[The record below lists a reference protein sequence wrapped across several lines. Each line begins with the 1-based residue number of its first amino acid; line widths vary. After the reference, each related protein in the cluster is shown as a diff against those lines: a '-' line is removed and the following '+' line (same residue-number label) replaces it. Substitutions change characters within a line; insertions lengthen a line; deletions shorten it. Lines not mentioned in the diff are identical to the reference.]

1 MAEKF
6 RKDAGDGKR
15 RQQRDRQG
23 NNGQGQGY
31 GAGQNRPTFK
41 PADDSLDYLFMT
53 AKGIAP
59 EKIESFLTDMR
70 IWAMNNCDHLRTYQI
85 FDKPVAPKKAPVVPA
100 AAQAAPAEPNAEGE
114 EAVEAGAAG
123 GTPQGSGASSSSA
136 SASAVAQAPAPAPAP
151 APAAQAAVAGG
162 APAGTTSQYVPGEYP
177 VIPDPGSDITANQL
191 KTSAGELWKLKQQ
204 EYVKMLN
211 NLENDKVRVTG
222 KILGQ
227 LDSLCRERIGQC
239 PGGEKAMQECDP
251 LFIIKCI
258 RTELVHPTATVAA
271 KAPVR
276 LWLAANQQFMAIAMR
291 RGESIKQYYDRFK
304 AEAAKYAQICVRAGK
319 EQVSESD
326 LATLFVSSLR
336 GSYVLYM
343 HYVDLKFKPSP
354 ETVQDAYT
362 EASTTDWESIHAT
375 QLLATGGKP
384 RGAGN
389 VGGAAAVYATTTEK
403 SGDNGEYIP
412 RYRCKCCKQFAGH
425 KARDCPMKGAKKG
438 NANKRDAE
446 DEKNIDRAVKD
457 AKKKSEN

>member
-1 MAEKF
+1 
-6 RKDAGDGKR
+6 
-15 RQQRDRQG
+15 
-23 NNGQGQGY
+23 
-31 GAGQNRPTFK
+31 
-41 PADDSLDYLFMT
+41 MT
-53 AKGIAP
+53 PKGIPP

-70 IWAMNNCDHLRTYQI
+70 IWAMNNCVHLRTYQI
-85 FDKPVAPKKAPVVPA
+85 FDKPVAPKKAPIVPA
-100 AAQAAPAEPNAEGE
+100 AAQAEPAESDEEGE
-114 EAVEAGAAG
+114 EAVEGGAAG
-123 GTPQGSGASSSSA
+123 ATPQGSSSGASSSA
-136 SASAVAQAPAPAPAP
+136 SAPAPAPAP
-151 APAAQAAVAGG
+151 APALPAAVA
-162 APAGTTSQYVPGEYP
+162 AGNTSVYTPGEYP

-204 EYVKMLN
+204 EYVKMVN

-258 RTELVHPTATVAA
+258 RTELVHSTATVAA

-276 LWLAANQQFMAIAMR
+276 LWLVANQQFMAISMR
-291 RGESIKQYYDRFK
+291 RGETIKEYYDRFK

-336 GSYVLYM
+336 GPYVLYI

-354 ETVQDAYT
+354 ETVEDAYR
-362 EASTTDWESIHAT
+362 EASTTDWESIHAV
-375 QLLATGGKP
+375 QMLAAGGGKP
-384 RGAGN
+384 RAAGN
-389 VGGAAAVYATTTEK
+389 AGGAVAAVYATTTDK
-403 SGDNGEYIP
+403 SGDNGDYTP

-438 NANKRDAE
+438 NANTKRDAE